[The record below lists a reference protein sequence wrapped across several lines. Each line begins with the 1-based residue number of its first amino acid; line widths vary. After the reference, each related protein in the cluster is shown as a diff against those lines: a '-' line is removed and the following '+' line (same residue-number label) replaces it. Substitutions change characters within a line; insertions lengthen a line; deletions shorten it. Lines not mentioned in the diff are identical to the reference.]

1 MSTEGVMGDTD
12 YLDDGSN
19 LDLSYGNVGSDDAR
33 IQSGNSGAA
42 GYNDVDDLLRDM
54 LAGKIGAI
62 KAKEILLNNTT
73 LALQS
78 SRIAKNSNI
87 SYVQATI
94 NMRAAQKRGQM
105 PPYRFQFRNYNNIL
119 SPVQFYSPKWGEN
132 ADTGMVVLPVPPET
146 MEVAGG
152 NAPEDVISASGI
164 TFSHAGPYTP
174 LTFSLEGFFPHFSD
188 LSAKPDYMPDDTLRR
203 GYYQPHG
210 LCTKFIKA
218 MRAGQPVVFSVVQPT
233 NKQKLMDTHV
243 VVVTDF
249 TWSYR
254 SGHGQ
259 DRFWTMTLREWFPQR
274 MIQTG
279 RKPGKGTQG
288 SGRPPREPVPAN
300 GVYIIKTGDT
310 LSGIADRKMG
320 NASRWRELYTL
331 NKDVIEK
338 AARDRGLTS
347 SAGGGPLPMRSIGW
361 WIFPGTE
368 LQIPAT

>member
-1 MSTEGVMGDTD
+1 MSTEGVMADTD
-12 YLDDGSN
+12 YLDDGAN
-19 LDLSYGNVGSDDAR
+19 VDLAYGNVGNDDTR
-33 IQSGNSGAA
+33 IASGSSGSG
-42 GYNDVDDLLRDM
+42 GYSDVDDLLRDM
-54 LAGKIGAI
+54 LNGRIPAW
-62 KAKEILLNNTT
+62 KAKEILLGNTT
-73 LALQS
+73 LALQN
-78 SRIAKNSNI
+78 SRIAKNSSI

-94 NMRAAQKRGQM
+94 NQRELLRRGQM
-105 PPYRFQFRNYNNIL
+105 PPYRFQFQNYENIT
-119 SPVQFYSPKWGEN
+119 SPVQFYSPKWGED
-132 ADTGMVVLPVPPET
+132 AKTGMVVLPVPPET
-146 MEVAGG
+146 MEVSGG
-152 NAPEDVISASGI
+152 NAPEEVVSASGI

-174 LTFSLEGFFPHFSD
+174 LTFALEGFFPYFAD
-188 LSAKPDYMPDDTLRR
+188 FTNKPDYLPDDTLRR

-218 MRAGQPVVFSVVQPT
+218 MRAGQPLVFSVVQPT

-249 TWSYR
+249 AWSYR
-254 SGHGQ
+254 AGHGQ
-259 DRFWTMTLREWFPQR
+259 DRFWTMTLREWFPQK

-288 SGRPPREPVPAN
+288 SNKPPRAPVPAN
-300 GVYIIKTGDT
+300 SVYIIKPGDT

-338 AARDRGLTS
+338 AARSRGLTS
-347 SAGGGPLPMRSIGW
+347 SAGGGPLPMRTIGW

-368 LQIPAT
+368 LQIPA